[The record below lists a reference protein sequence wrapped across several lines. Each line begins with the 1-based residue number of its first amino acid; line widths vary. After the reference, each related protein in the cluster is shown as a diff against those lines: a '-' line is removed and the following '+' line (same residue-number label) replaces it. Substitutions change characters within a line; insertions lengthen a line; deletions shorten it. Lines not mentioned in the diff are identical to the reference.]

1 LVRCQRLP
9 RALKDW
15 QEYQDLCEM
24 IDGFNA
30 LMPLLGQMSHE
41 AMTLRHWKHIEA
53 LTGQSLRHWTH
64 IKALTGQSLDA
75 ETQQFTLGDVLRPDL
90 LHDKH
95 KLEVPA
101 GNTLK

>member
-1 LVRCQRLP
+1 
-9 RALKDW
+9 
-15 QEYQDLCEM
+15 M

-53 LTGQSLRHWTH
+53 LTGQSL
-64 IKALTGQSLDA
+64 DA
-75 ETQQFTLGDVLRPDL
+75 ETHQFTLGDVLRPDL